1 MRKITK
7 TIYTFDELSDEAKE
21 KAINSFRED
30 PIDFEFEAD
39 AVIEYWKDRLQEI
52 GFEDAEIAYSGFYH
66 QGEGASFTSDINVP
80 KVISSM
86 IYCNEINPERAL
98 LYDKL
103 LKLDEIK
110 AIELIFMVYHTSH
123 HYSHEMTVA
132 VDSDSEF
139 YLNECPM
146 AYVYF
151 YDKFEEL
158 RDDIQEYMRSICQSI
173 FFDLR
178 NSYEYIQSEEHISEN
193 IRINEYEFYADGTQY
208 Y

>member
-1 MRKITK
+1 MKTIQK
-7 TIYTFDELSDEAKE
+7 TIYTFDELDEKAKE

-39 AVIEYWKDRLQEI
+39 AVMEYWKDKLQEI

-86 IYCNEINPERAL
+86 IYCNEINSKRTL

-110 AIELIFMVYHTSH
+110 VIELIYIVYRTSN
-123 HYSHEMTVA
+123 HYSHEMTVS
-132 VDSDSEF
+132 VDSDSDF
-139 YLNECPM
+139 YLNECPK
-146 AYVYF
+146 AYDYF
-151 YDKFEEL
+151 HDRFEEL

-178 NSYEYIQSEEHISEN
+178 NSYEHIQSDEYISEN
-193 IRINEYEFYADGTQY
+193 IRNNEYEFYADGIMY